1 MMSIFNTSGN
11 KAGGAAEATAKLA
24 ALDKVQAIIEF
35 ELDGTIIT
43 ANENFLSTMG
53 YTLDEVQGKHHSM
66 FADPA
71 FAASQEYAEF
81 WRRLNRGEFLT
92 DEYRR
97 IGKGGKEVWIDAS
110 YNPILGRDGKP
121 YKVVKFAIDIT
132 ARKTA
137 IIETMKVVEMMAA
150 GDLSGQIERKLE
162 GEFETLRQNLNGALA
177 ALHEK
182 QQNEQKVAAE
192 NARIRAALDTAQTN
206 VMLADNDYNI
216 CYMNRTM
223 IEMMRNAE
231 SDLRKELPALNVATL
246 MGTNMD
252 VFHKNPAH
260 QRGMIQGLK
269 STFKTQ
275 IKVAGR
281 TFSLIANPVNDEK
294 GNRVGTVVE
303 WEDMTERLARET
315 EEKRIANENV
325 RIKIALD
332 NATANV
338 MVADA
343 DYNIV
348 YMNDTMISMMKN
360 AESDLRKELP
370 ALNTDKLLG
379 TNMDV
384 FHKNRAHQRGMLDS
398 LRGKHATEIKVAGRT
413 FGLIASPVLGDDG
426 ERLGTVVE
434 WADRTAERAVEEEI
448 RVVVEAAAAGDFSQR
463 LTTHGKDGFMLNLA
477 EAMNSLGKTSGEA
490 LERLA
495 EVLGRLSEGDLTARM
510 HGEYEGAFARLQ
522 QDANKTAEQLST
534 IVSDILLSANEVSN
548 AANEIASGTQ
558 DLSDRTEQ
566 QASNLE
572 ETAASMEE
580 MSSTVK
586 QNADNAQQAKQL
598 AASSRDVAVNGGD
611 VVKNAVKAM
620 AGIEASSQKIS
631 DIIGVIDEIA
641 FQTNLL
647 ALNAAVEAARAGDA
661 GKGFAV
667 VASEVRT
674 LAQRSSEAAKDI
686 KDLIMASGS
695 QVKDGVQLVNK
706 AGGSLEEIVESIKRV
721 ADIVTEIAAASNEQS
736 TGLEEI
742 NTAVANM
749 DQMTQQN
756 SALVEESAASAKTLQ
771 DQANSLHHLMQFF
784 NIDGMAQNA
793 VSAAPAK
800 KARPAAARPAPASPA
815 RGKRPAKTAGVA
827 GMQAAVAE
835 AFDSDDEWAE
845 F

>member
-11 KAGGAAEATAKLA
+11 KAGGAAEALAKLA

-43 ANENFLSTMG
+43 ANENFLSAMG
-53 YTLDEVQGKHHSM
+53 YSLEEIQDKHHSM
-66 FADPA
+66 FVEPA
-71 FAASQEYAEF
+71 FAASPEYADF
-81 WRRLNRGEFLT
+81 WRKLNRGEFFT
-92 DEYRR
+92 GEYRR
-97 IGKGGKEVWIDAS
+97 LGKGGKEVWIDAS
-110 YNPILGRDGKP
+110 YNPIVGRDGKP

-132 ARKTA
+132 ARKKA
-137 IIETMKVVEMMAA
+137 IVETMKIVEQMAA
-150 GDLSGQIERKLE
+150 GDLSGQIAEKLE

-177 ALHEK
+177 SLHEK

-192 NARIRAALDTAQTN
+192 NARIRSALDTAQTN
-206 VMLADNDYNI
+206 VMLADNDFNI

-223 IEMMRNAE
+223 VEMMRNAE
-231 SDLRKELPALNVATL
+231 ADLRKELPALNVSTL

-260 QRGMIQGLK
+260 QRGMIQNLK
-269 STFKTQ
+269 STFKTE

-281 TFSLIANPVNDEK
+281 TFGLIANPIIDGQGK
-294 GNRVGTVVE
+294 RVGTVVE
-303 WEDMTERLARET
+303 WEDKTERLAREA
-315 EEKRIANENV
+315 EERRISNDNA

-348 YMNDTMISMMKN
+348 YMNDTMIAMMKH
-360 AESDLRKELP
+360 AEADLRKELP
-370 ALNTDKLLG
+370 QLNTDKLIG
-379 TNMDV
+379 TNMDI
-384 FHKNRAHQRGMLDS
+384 FHKNRAHQRGMLDA
-398 LRGKHATEIKVAGRT
+398 LKGKHSTEIKVAGRT
-413 FGLIASPVLGDDG
+413 FGLIASPVLDADG
-426 ERLGTVVE
+426 ARIGTVVE
-434 WADRTAERAVEEEI
+434 WADRTVERAVEEEI
-448 RVVVEAAAAGDFSQR
+448 RVVVQAAAAGDFSQR

-477 EAMNSLGKTSGEA
+477 EGINSIGKTSGEA
-490 LERLA
+490 LDRLA
-495 EVLGRLSEGDLTARM
+495 EVLGRLSEGDLQARM
-510 HGEYEGAFARLQ
+510 TGEYDGAFARLQ
-522 QDANKTAEQLST
+522 ADANKTAEQLST
-534 IVSDILLSANEVSN
+534 IVTDILLAANEVSN

-566 QASNLE
+566 QASSLE

-686 KDLIMASGS
+686 KDLIMASGT

-784 NIDGMAQNA
+784 SIDG
-793 VSAAPAK
+793 AAPAK
-800 KARPAAARPAPASPA
+800 AANTPRQAAKAAKPAAAAPARA
-815 RGKRPAKTAGVA
+815 KRPAKAAGVA